1 MAEKKWHVLFCDDQ
15 MQSCPVTDFIEN
27 CPPKHR
33 VKILRFLSLLEEHGP
48 TLPRPYADLLYDG
61 IHELRLTLSGRQARV
76 LYFFCYRKFI
86 VLYYAFLKNTQRVPN
101 KFIRKVRDYRY
112 EFIENISPQLLEE
125 AAGAVA

>member
-1 MAEKKWHVLFCDDQ
+1 MAKKWHILFCDDQ
-15 MQSCPVTDFIEN
+15 MRSCPVTDFIAD

-61 IHELRLTLSGRQARV
+61 IHELRLTLSGSQARV

-86 VLYYAFLKNTQRVPN
+86 ILYYAFLKNTQRVPD
-101 KFIRKVRDYRY
+101 KFVRKVITYR
-112 EFIENISPQLLEE
+112 EDLLRSVSENRLEE
-125 AAGAVA
+125 VVGAVV